1 MVRICSL
8 YFVGTDVILINIL
21 PATLMMISWQNSL
34 ARNPE
39 GYSVEVVVVVY
50 QCITIINVMAS
61 VEEFKLFYIARFT
74 L

>member
-21 PATLMMISWQNSL
+21 PATLIMISWQNSL

-39 GYSVEVVVVVY
+39 RYSVEVVVVAY
-50 QCITIINVMAS
+50 QCITVINVMSS
-61 VEEFKLFYIARFT
+61 VEVHAVLEC
-74 L
+74 